1 MCHGCAYR
9 GSFVIDYYALYSQHL
24 HVISI
29 SIEIPYRAFPERV
42 GPRIL
47 SLESVDYFRTS
58 DYFSGQNKEQSS
70 VNEQNFEVY
79 WKTRIKDQGSGIED
93 RGSVKKKLE
102 IILILNKSL
111 IVKMSM
117 WAADCR

>member
-1 MCHGCAYR
+1 M
-9 GSFVIDYYALYSQHL
+9 
-24 HVISI
+24 
-29 SIEIPYRAFPERV
+29 PYQAFPERV

-93 RGSVKKKLE
+93 RVSVKKKLE
-102 IILILNKSL
+102 IILILNKSW